1 MLVNVPGPVE
11 LLAGYTQYR
20 ELSGVEQI
28 VGFVSRVIRFLADSG
43 ECFLAFS
50 GQLLRIKT
58 LYVD

>member
-1 MLVNVPGPVE
+1 MCPGWRV
-11 LLAGYTQYR
+11 LQLARRIRYG
-20 ELSGVEQI
+20 ELSSVEQI